1 MMDSIGGY
9 FGLELRRGGHYH
21 NGALRLNTARN
32 AFEYVLSVRGYR
44 KVYLPYYTCEAMIQP
59 ICRLGL
65 EYSFYHIDE
74 KLEPVDLPDLGD
86 GEAFLYT
93 NYFGLKQGCVLS
105 LSARYEKHLIVDNA
119 QAFYAEPVKSLDTFY
134 SARKFFGV
142 PDGAYLYTDAVI
154 DGTLEL
160 DQSSARCTHLLKRI
174 ELGAEAGYGDFHM
187 AEKSLDNQPIRR
199 MSVLTEAMMAGIDYR
214 EARERRLANYRILET
229 ALGEV
234 NRLRLPLERGA
245 VPMAYPFMAGSP
257 ALKQLLISN
266 RIYVATYWP
275 NVLHWC
281 QEGDWERSL
290 TERVCFLPTDQR
302 YGEEEMR
309 RIVSIVFSLGF

>member
-1 MMDSIGGY
+1 MMDAIGGY
-9 FGLELRRGGHYH
+9 FGLELRRDRHYH

-32 AFEYVLSVRGYR
+32 AFEYVLSARGYR

-59 ICRLGL
+59 VCRLGL
-65 EYSFYHIDE
+65 EYGFYHIDE
-74 KLEPVDLPDLGD
+74 KLEPTDLPDLGN

-93 NYFGLKQGCVLS
+93 NYFGLKQECVLS
-105 LSARYEKHLIVDNA
+105 LSARYGEHLIVDNA
-119 QAFYAEPVKSLDTFY
+119 QAFYAEPVKGLDTFY

-142 PDGAYLYTDAVI
+142 PDGAYLYTEAVL
-154 DGTLEL
+154 DGTLEP
-160 DQSSARCTHLLKRI
+160 DQSSARCAHLLKRI
-174 ELGAEAGYGDFHM
+174 ELGAEGGYEDFHM
-187 AEKSLDNQPIRR
+187 AENSLDNRPIRQ
-199 MSVLTEAMMAGIDYR
+199 MSVLTEAMMAGIDYG
-214 EARERRLANYRILET
+214 EARERRLANYKILES

-234 NRLRLPLERGA
+234 NRLHLPLEKGA
-245 VPMAYPFMAGSP
+245 VPVAYPFMAESS
-257 ALKQLLISN
+257 ALKRLLISN

-281 QEGDWERSL
+281 QVGDWEHAL

-309 RIVSIVFSLGF
+309 RIVATVFRLGF